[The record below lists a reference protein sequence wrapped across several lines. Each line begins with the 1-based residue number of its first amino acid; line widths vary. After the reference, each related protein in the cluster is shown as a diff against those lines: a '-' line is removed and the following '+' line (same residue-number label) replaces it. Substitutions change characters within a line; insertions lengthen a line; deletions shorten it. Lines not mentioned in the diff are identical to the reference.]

1 MIFDGPDSQ
10 GADIAARDAYSEA
23 NDQWA
28 SATYRSDTAGIL
40 VARCLSDIDK

>member
-28 SATYRSDTAGIL
+28 SAAYRSDTAGIL
-40 VARCLSDIDK
+40 VARCLADIDN